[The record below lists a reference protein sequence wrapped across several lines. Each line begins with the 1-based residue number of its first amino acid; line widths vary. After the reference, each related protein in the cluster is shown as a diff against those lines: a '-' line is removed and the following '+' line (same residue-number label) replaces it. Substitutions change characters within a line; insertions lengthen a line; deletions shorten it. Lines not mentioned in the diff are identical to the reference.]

1 MKKFSIGILPLLL
14 SLLVY
19 NYSVAQAPA
28 GYYDSAKGLNKK
40 NLLIALK
47 NIVGPHTTVSY
58 DGLWEVYKS
67 SDVRVDPGD
76 GKTYVW
82 DMYSTAKFV
91 PGQKQCGNYSKI
103 GDCYNREHSFPKSW
117 FSKAKPMYSDAYHL
131 YPTDGKVNGQR
142 SNYPFGECANGTYL
156 PPNGNAKALG
166 KLGTSTFPGYNDKVF
181 EPDDEYKGDF
191 ARSYFYMAAA
201 YQDRI
206 SSWSSPMLARNDYP
220 CYSSWAIELLLK
232 WHRQDPVSQKE
243 IDRNNAVALHQKNRN
258 PFIDNPEMA
267 EYIWGTKQD
276 QGWVPG
282 GVVDPVIL
290 SPINGQKFD
299 VGVVSLGRPVSY
311 DINIKGQGLK
321 EDLKVT
327 VGNQTNFSINTTV
340 LPAADVNSQSGTK
353 ITVTYQSAVA
363 GEYSSDITFSSNEAS
378 STISV
383 TGTAYDGIPALSA
396 TNVTQNS
403 FTARW
408 VDVTGSGNYILN
420 VYEGDGVTSVDGFP
434 VSVVSS
440 AQSYN
445 VTGLEYS
452 TVYKYQLNQGALT
465 SNVVSVTTSDP
476 IRLLTLIYPE
486 TGLNFSALPGSPSEP
501 IEASV
506 YTEYINEEIT
516 VSVTGQFEISFDKT
530 NWSESLTMDSD
541 GERFYI
547 RLKSLS
553 DEGTYKGLIMLS
565 TPTLDGDEADMSGV
579 VSMPRTFF
587 EDFENL
593 TPGGYYD
600 GEKQGNACK
609 WLMKD
614 VGFWDSSSD
623 RCHGEISARFGK
635 TATSSIWMNE
645 DKLNGA
651 GSLSFFASLF
661 GSDSGATIDVLYS
674 IDGGQNWTKAGTVD
688 VAETLLTEHKF
699 NINISSPVRFKFQQ
713 TEGKRINIDDIAI
726 SDYVASVITPTV
738 STWDAYS
745 RNGELVIESAGNE
758 LITVYSMDAIAV
770 YQDTPQIGKTSIRL
784 NPGVYVVVGGNE
796 GKKVIVK

>member
-1 MKKFSIGILPLLL
+1 MKKISIGFLPLLL

-19 NYSVAQAPA
+19 NYSLAQAPA
-28 GYYDSAKGLNKK
+28 GYYNSAEGLNKK
-40 NLLIALK
+40 NLLIALR

-58 DGLWEVYKS
+58 DGLWAVYKT

-76 GKTYVW
+76 GRTYVW
-82 DMYSTAKFV
+82 DMYSTAKFI
-91 PGQKQCGNYSKI
+91 PGQKQCGNYSQI

-117 FSKAKPMYSDAYHL
+117 FSKAKPMYSDAFHL

-142 SNYPFGECANGTYL
+142 SNFPFGECANGTYL
-156 PPNGNAKALG
+156 PPNGSAKALG
-166 KLGTSTFPGYNDKVF
+166 KLGTSTFPGYTDKVF

-201 YQDRI
+201 YQDKI

-220 CYSSWAIELLLK
+220 CYSNWAVELLMK

-243 IDRNNAVALHQKNRN
+243 IDRNNAVSVHQKNRN
-258 PFIDNPEMA
+258 PFIDHPEMA

-299 VGVVSLGRPVSY
+299 IGVIALGRSVSY
-311 DINIKGQGLK
+311 DINVNGQALK
-321 EDLKVT
+321 EDLEVT
-327 VGNQTNFSINTTV
+327 LSNQTNFSVNTTV

-353 ITVTYQSAVA
+353 ITVTYQSATA
-363 GEYSSDITFSSNEAS
+363 GEHSTNITFSNNEVS

-396 TNVTQNS
+396 ANVTQNS

-408 VDVTGSGNYILN
+408 VDVTGSGNYTLN
-420 VYEGDGVTSVDGFP
+420 VYESDGTTPVDGFP
-434 VSVVSS
+434 VSVASS

-445 VTGLEYS
+445 VSGLEVS
-452 TVYKYQLNQGALT
+452 TTYKYQLNHGSLT
-465 SNVVSVTTSDP
+465 SNVVSVTTADP

-486 TGLNFSALPGSPSEP
+486 SGLKFSALPNEPSEP

-516 VSVTGQFEISFDKT
+516 VSVTGQFEVSFDKT
-530 NWSESLTMDSD
+530 NWSESLTMNSD

-547 RLKSLS
+547 RLKALT
-553 DEGTYKGLIMLS
+553 DEGTYKGLISLS
-565 TPTLDGDEADMSGV
+565 TPTLDGDEVDMDGI

-593 TPGGYYD
+593 TSGGYYD
-600 GEKQGNACK
+600 AEKQGNACK
-609 WLMKD
+609 WMMKD
-614 VGFWDSSSD
+614 VGFWGSSSD
-623 RCHGEISARFGK
+623 RCNGEISARFGK
-635 TATSSIWMNE
+635 TETSCIYMNE

-651 GSLSFFASLF
+651 GSISFFTALF
-661 GSDSGATIDVLYS
+661 GTDTSASIDVLYS
-674 IDGGQNWTKAGTVD
+674 VDGGLNWTKTGTVNIS
-688 VAETLLTEHKF
+688 ETLLTEHKYSV
-699 NINISSPVRFKFQQ
+699 NISGPVRFKFQQ
-713 TEGKRINIDDIAI
+713 VSGKRISLDDIAI
-726 SDYVASVITPTV
+726 SDYTASVTVPTV
-738 STWDAYS
+738 SAWDAYS
-745 RNGELVIESAGNE
+745 SNGELVIESAGNE
-758 LITVYSMDAIAV
+758 SITVYSMDAISV
-770 YQDTPQIGKTSIRL
+770 YQDIPQVGKTFVKL
-784 NPGVYVVVGGNE
+784 TPGVYVVVGGNE
-796 GKKVIVK
+796 GKKVIIK